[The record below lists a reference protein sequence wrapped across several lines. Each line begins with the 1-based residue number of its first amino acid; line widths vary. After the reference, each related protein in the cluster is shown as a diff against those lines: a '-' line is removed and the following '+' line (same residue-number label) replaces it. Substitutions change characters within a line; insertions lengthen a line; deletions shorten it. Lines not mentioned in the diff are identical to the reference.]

1 MSVKRLS
8 PALNGVPGLQEAS
21 TSAGRIRGEVRER
34 GTRSYEGQCLE
45 VDEVPGVDE
54 DGESWRQ
61 AEETG
66 VSVDPV

>member
-1 MSVKRLS
+1 MSVKWLS

-21 TSAGRIRGEVRER
+21 TSAGQIREVRER
-34 GTRSYEGQCLE
+34 GTRSYEGQWLE